1 MTDRLKSVYQSLG
14 LPRIIIIL
22 FFFALLISAG
32 LLGLNVPSMF
42 GDVLVRVGMNGVL
55 VLAMIPSIQCGI
67 GLNFGLSIGIIA
79 GLLGG
84 VTSIQLGLTGF
95 SGFIFAIALGVFL
108 SIPLGILYGMLL
120 NRIKGAEMT
129 VSTYVGFSVI
139 ALMNI
144 FWLLIP
150 FNSPSL
156 IFAIGGGLR
165 VTIDLSSF
173 YKHILNDFLA
183 FNINTPSGVITF
195 PTGLYLF
202 LALCCFLVW
211 LFLRSKPGIAMSAA
225 GINGKFALAAGINEN
240 KTRILGTTLSTALS
254 AVGIIVYA
262 QSYGFYQ
269 LYNAPL
275 MMSFAAAAGVL
286 IGGASVTRSKIFH
299 VLIGT
304 FLFQGLLVL
313 GLPVANEL
321 MPEGNLSEVIRII
334 VSNGIIL
341 YALTKSQGGK
351 NE

>member
-1 MTDRLKSVYQSLG
+1 MTDRLRSIYGSLG

-22 FFFALLISAG
+22 FFFALLIAAG
-32 LLGLNVPSMF
+32 MLDLNVPSMF
-42 GDVLVRVGMNGVL
+42 GDVLVRVGMNGIL
-55 VLAMIPSIQCGI
+55 VLAMVPAVQSGI
-67 GLNFGLSIGIIA
+67 GLNFGLSIGIVA

-84 VTSIQLGLTGF
+84 ILSIQLGLTGF
-95 SGFIFAIALGVFL
+95 TGFAFAIVAGVLL
-108 SIPLGILYGMLL
+108 SLPLGALYGALL
-120 NRIKGAEMT
+120 NRIKGSEMT
-129 VSTYVGFSVI
+129 VSTYVGFSAI

-144 FWLLIP
+144 FWLIIP
-150 FNSPSL
+150 FNSPNL

-165 VTIDLSSF
+165 VTVDLTSF

-183 FNINTPSGVITF
+183 FNIPIPTGGMITF
-195 PTGLYLF
+195 PTGLYIF
-202 LALCCFLVW
+202 LALCCVIVW
-211 LFLRSKPGIAMSAA
+211 MFMKSKSGIAMSAA
-225 GINGKFALAAGINEN
+225 GANGKFALAAGINEN

-313 GLPVANEL
+313 GLPVASKL
-321 MPEGNLSEVIRII
+321 MPEGNLSEVMRII

-351 NE
+351 